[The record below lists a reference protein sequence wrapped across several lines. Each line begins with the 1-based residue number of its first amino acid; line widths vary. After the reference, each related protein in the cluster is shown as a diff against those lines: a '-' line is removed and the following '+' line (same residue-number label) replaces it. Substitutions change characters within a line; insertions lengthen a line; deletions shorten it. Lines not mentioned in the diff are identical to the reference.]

1 MTASKYKYK
10 YKKSYRTKKKKSI
23 FWIFRNKLFWLGFL
37 ILVILGSLFYFF
49 LFSSYFQIKEIKI
62 SGNQKIATK
71 EIENIVSQQVN
82 KKIFFFIPRNIFLI
96 NFKKIDQT
104 ISEKFLV
111 IAKVILKKEFPNTI
125 FVSIEERV
133 AIGVWCKPI
142 TDFQE
147 SNSDEEEKEKIVLI
161 SDSDCFNLDNEG
173 VIFEQSRERTGLIIK
188 SGKEISLG
196 EKVIEKDY
204 LEAILEIERTIK
216 KDSQINIKEFFVP
229 DEGEKLIVKTSDNW
243 EIYFNST
250 KNISDQV
257 FNLNLVLKEKIPNEQ
272 MGNLE
277 YIDLRFGNRVYIKYK
292 NEPVYIPS
300 SDSNIE
306 DSENQESI
314 NVIDED

>member
-1 MTASKYKYK
+1 MTASKYK

-173 VIFEQSRERTGLIIK
+173 IIFEQSRERTELIIK

-196 EKVIEKDY
+196 EKVIEKD
-204 LEAILEIERTIK
+204 
-216 KDSQINIKEFFVP
+216 
-229 DEGEKLIVKTSDNW
+229 
-243 EIYFNST
+243 
-250 KNISDQV
+250 
-257 FNLNLVLKEKIPNEQ
+257 
-272 MGNLE
+272 
-277 YIDLRFGNRVYIKYK
+277 
-292 NEPVYIPS
+292 
-300 SDSNIE
+300 
-306 DSENQESI
+306 
-314 NVIDED
+314 